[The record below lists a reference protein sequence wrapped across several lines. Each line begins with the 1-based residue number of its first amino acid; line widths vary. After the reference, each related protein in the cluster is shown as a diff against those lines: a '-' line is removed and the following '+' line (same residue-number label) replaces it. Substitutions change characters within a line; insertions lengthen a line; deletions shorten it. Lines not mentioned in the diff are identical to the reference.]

1 VDSSVK
7 LGVLAGSWII
17 LRSLS
22 VLLVFV
28 RSEIMG
34 TEWMKEIRRGR
45 RMATEQTNGGLHRGQ
60 MSVCIAL
67 TDFDDEDEVRRKVME
82 RI

>member
-1 VDSSVK
+1 
-7 LGVLAGSWII
+7 
-17 LRSLS
+17 
-22 VLLVFV
+22 
-28 RSEIMG
+28 MG

-67 TDFDDEDEVRRKVME
+67 TDFDDEDEVRRKVMDG
-82 RI
+82 I